1 MADRDDDAETDTSD
15 ADRAEDAEKTNVD
28 VSDAGSVEPK
38 DACRTAHGRRHA
50 DWRPTVLPCTVLSAA
65 AGLLVG

>member
-15 ADRAEDAEKTNVD
+15 PDRAEDAEKTNVG

-38 DACRTAHGRRHA
+38 DACRTAHRRRHA